1 MKKLIEFITS
11 KPLLFCILVIVI
23 IVAVV
28 LVVKSV
34 ANSGEQNLTNM
45 EYRNDEQPILD
56 RFPAIPEI
64 QRCYWKASTTGR
76 TDFGPTNYWMKGFIV
91 LEKSAFTKLLDEYSW
106 ESVNIE
112 FPKGMD
118 PKNTNFNEFNWC
130 CNKDFESQVRTTSF
144 VGNFYFDT
152 NNGILYFAVENS

>member
-1 MKKLIEFITS
+1 MKKITEFITS
-11 KPLLFCILVIVI
+11 KPIFFGII
-23 IVAVV
+23 IVVV
-28 LVVKSV
+28 VVVVILGVQSIG
-34 ANSGEQNLTNM
+34 NSDEQNLSEI
-45 EYRNDEQPILD
+45 EYRNDVQPILD
-56 RFPAIPEI
+56 RFPAIPKF
-64 QRCYWKASTTGR
+64 QFCYWKASTIGR
-76 TDFGPTNYWMKGFIV
+76 TDFGPTNYWMKGLVV

-130 CNKDFESQVRTTSF
+130 YNKDFESQVMTTSF

-152 NNGILYFAVENS
+152 NNGILYFSVENS